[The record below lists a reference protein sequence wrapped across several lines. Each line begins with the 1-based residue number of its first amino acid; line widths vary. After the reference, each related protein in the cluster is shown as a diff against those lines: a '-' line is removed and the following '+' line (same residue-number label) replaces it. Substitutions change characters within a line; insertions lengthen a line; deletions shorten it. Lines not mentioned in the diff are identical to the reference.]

1 MDHVKNCDNYT
12 GCGKLASFF
21 HIALS
26 SKKEVSLP
34 HRTMYNVQSCGNYVI
49 IQSSQTYI

>member
-1 MDHVKNCDNYT
+1 MGKYKQFSSK

-34 HRTMYNVQSCGNYVI
+34 HYKASNYPG
-49 IQSSQTYI
+49 Q